1 MEGLLVK
8 IDNDSPAGSW
18 RREWDARSHTA
29 QEYME
34 KIRELRERNKE
45 YLRDIEVLKRTVE
58 ALKEELA
65 LVDRLIYRSNRHE
78 TE

>member
-1 MEGLLVK
+1 MIT
-8 IDNDSPAGSW
+8 IDNESPAGSW

-29 QEYME
+29 QEYRE

-45 YLRDIEVLKRTVE
+45 YLREIEGLQRVVDN
-58 ALKEELA
+58 LKEELA

-78 TE
+78 AE

>member
-1 MEGLLVK
+1 MIT
-8 IDNDSPAGSW
+8 IDNESPAGSW

-29 QEYME
+29 QEYRE

-45 YLRDIEVLKRTVE
+45 YLRDIEALKRIIDN
-58 ALKEELA
+58 LKEELA
-65 LVDRLIYRSNRHE
+65 LVDRLIYRSNRNE